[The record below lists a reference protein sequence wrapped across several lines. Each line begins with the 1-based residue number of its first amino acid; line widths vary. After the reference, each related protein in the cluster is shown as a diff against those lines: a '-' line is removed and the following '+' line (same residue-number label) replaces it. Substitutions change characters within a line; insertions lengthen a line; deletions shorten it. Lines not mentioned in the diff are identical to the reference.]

1 MQPAVSLVL
10 LLGLLASP
18 AMAAERLVGRAGV
31 IDGDTI
37 VVGGVH
43 VRLQGVAAPEV
54 AHPGQPDDEPGGP
67 EARAFM
73 QELVEGRTVVC
84 ALTGEQTRGRAR
96 S

>member
-1 MQPAVSLVL
+1 M
-10 LLGLLASP
+10 
-18 AMAAERLVGRAGV
+18 

-43 VRLQGVAAPEV
+43 VRLQGVAALEV
-54 AHPGQPDDEPGGP
+54 AHPGQPHDEPGGP
-67 EARAFM
+67 QARDFM
-73 QELVEGRTVVC
+73 AKLVEDRTVVC